1 MTGVK
6 TLVNRSAPQVPPAAL
21 ASEMGSPAGYAQEMS
36 GPPTKTEPNRR
47 EEESARRDPV
57 APPPDRVLLRLENVG
72 RRFPMGEV
80 TVEALRHVTLDID
93 RGEVLAMVG
102 PSGSGKTTL
111 LNVVGGM
118 DQPTSGRVLFGG
130 QDLATFNERELTR
143 YRRDT
148 IGFVFQFYNLIPNLT
163 ARENVMVATEIGRE
177 PLDEIEALEMVGLAE
192 RRDHFPAQLSG
203 GEQQRVAIA
212 RAIAK
217 NPDLLLCDEPTGALD
232 FETGKIVLGLLARLR
247 RELGKTVIIVT
258 HNMAIGA
265 MADRVRSGDVTDV
278 HVNEQPTPPEEISW

>member
-1 MTGVK
+1 MSGQLTQNEPVGRGDQSA
-6 TLVNRSAPQVPPAAL
+6 RSAPF
-21 ASEMGSPAGYAQEMS
+21 
-36 GPPTKTEPNRR
+36 
-47 EEESARRDPV
+47 
-57 APPPDRVLLRLENVG
+57 APQPSNVLLRLENVG
-72 RRFPMGEV
+72 RVFQMGEV
-80 TVEALRHVTLDID
+80 TVEALRHVTLDIY

-118 DQPTSGRVLFGG
+118 DTPTSGRVLFGG
-130 QDLATFNERELTR
+130 QDLATFSPRELTR

-163 ARENVMVATEIGRE
+163 ALENVMVATEIGHD
-177 PLDEIEALEMVGLAE
+177 PLDEVEALDMVGLAE
-192 RRDHFPAQLSG
+192 RMDHFPAQLSG

-232 FETGKIVLGLLARLR
+232 FETGKMVLGLLARLR
-247 RELGKTVIIVT
+247 HELGKTVIIIT
-258 HNMAIGA
+258 HNMAIGT
-265 MADRVRSGDVTDV
+265 MADRVVRLRSGDVTDV
-278 HVNEQPTPPEEISW
+278 HVNEHPTPPEEISW

>member
-1 MTGVK
+1 MSGQLTKPESVIRGDE
-6 TLVNRSAPQVPPAAL
+6 SARPAAL
-21 ASEMGSPAGYAQEMS
+21 APQPS
-36 GPPTKTEPNRR
+36 N
-47 EEESARRDPV
+47 
-57 APPPDRVLLRLENVG
+57 VLLRLENVG
-72 RRFPMGEV
+72 RMFQMGEV
-80 TVEALRHVTLDID
+80 TVEALRHVTLDIY

-118 DQPTSGRVLFGG
+118 DTPTSGRVLFGG
-130 QDLATFNERELTR
+130 QDLATFGPRELTR

-163 ARENVMVATEIGRE
+163 ARENIMVATEIGRD
-177 PLDEIEALEMVGLAE
+177 PLDEVEALEMVGLAE
-192 RRDHFPAQLSG
+192 RMDHFPAQLSG

-232 FETGKIVLGLLARLR
+232 FETGKMVLGLLARLR
-247 RELGKTVIIVT
+247 RELGKTVIIIT

-265 MADRVRSGDVTDV
+265 MADRVVRLRSGDVTDV
-278 HVNEQPTPPEEISW
+278 HVNEHPAPPEEISW

>member
-1 MTGVK
+1 
-6 TLVNRSAPQVPPAAL
+6 VPH
-21 ASEMGSPAGYAQEMS
+21 E
-36 GPPTKTEPNRR
+36 
-47 EEESARRDPV
+47 RDI
-57 APPPDRVLLRLENVG
+57 LLRLEDVG
-72 RRFPMGEV
+72 RAFQMGEV
-80 TVEALRHVTLDID
+80 TVEALRHVTLDIH
-93 RGEVLAMVG
+93 RGEILAMIG

-118 DQPTSGRVLFGG
+118 DTPTSGRVLYDG
-130 QDLATFNERELTR
+130 QDLATFGSRELTR

-163 ARENVMVATEIGRE
+163 ARENIMVATEIGRE
-177 PLDEIEALEMVGLAE
+177 PLDEVEALRLVGLAE
-192 RRDHFPAQLSG
+192 RMDHFPAQLSG

-232 FETGKIVLGLLARLR
+232 FETGKIALGMLARLR

-265 MADRVRSGDVTDV
+265 MADRVVRLRSGEVAEI
-278 HVNEQPTPPEEISW
+278 HVNERPTPPEELSW

>member
-1 MTGVK
+1 MSSQLTTALPTRRSVEAGQDVTG
-6 TLVNRSAPQVPPAAL
+6 SQ
-21 ASEMGSPAGYAQEMS
+21 
-36 GPPTKTEPNRR
+36 
-47 EEESARRDPV
+47 
-57 APPPDRVLLRLENVG
+57 PDSVLLHLENVG
-72 RRFPMGEV
+72 RVFQMGDV
-80 TVEALRHVTLDID
+80 KVEALRHVTLDIY

-118 DQPTSGRVLFGG
+118 DTPTSGRVLFGG

-163 ARENVMVATEIGRE
+163 ARENIMVATEIGRE
-177 PLDEIEALEMVGLAE
+177 PLDEVQALEMVGLAE
-192 RRDHFPAQLSG
+192 RMDHFPAQLSG

-232 FETGKIVLGLLARLR
+232 FETGKIVLGMLARLR

-265 MADRVRSGDVTDV
+265 MADRVVRLRSGDVTDV